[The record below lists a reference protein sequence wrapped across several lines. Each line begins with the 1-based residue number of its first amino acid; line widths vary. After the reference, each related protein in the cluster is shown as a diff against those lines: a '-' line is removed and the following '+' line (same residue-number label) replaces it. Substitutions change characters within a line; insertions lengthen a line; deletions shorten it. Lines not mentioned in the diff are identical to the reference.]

1 MRLKNNLLLSLFT
14 VLTSAAALAQTTA
27 TIVGTVTD
35 STGAVVPS
43 VSITVTAK
51 DTGLTRKATT
61 NQSGNYVVT
70 FLPVGQYSVTA
81 EVTGFKKKT
90 VTGIVLEVNQEP
102 RVDIALEVGV
112 VTDSVTVSGD
122 ATQLQT
128 ENAVV
133 GQVIDNR
140 YTTQIPL
147 NGRDFSQLLLLSPGT
162 TTRPGGFDLSVG
174 SATGSL
180 GSGISIGGRD
190 NQNNFTL
197 DGASNNAR
205 QFGNIAM
212 RPSIDAIQ
220 EFKVQTNSYT
230 AELGQAAFGQ
240 ISLITKSGTNSFHG
254 ALFEFWR
261 NNVFDARNFFLP
273 KVSRLNRNQFGGA
286 LGGPIWRNKSF
297 FFFNYEEHTERR
309 GVESLRSVPI
319 QAWRDGNFSGV
330 AGLILK
336 DPSTGQPLA
345 GNRVPLGS
353 FSKTA
358 KAAIGLWPSQNFGSP
373 TTTSNNLLIT
383 APD

>member
-1 MRLKNNLLLSLFT
+1 MRLKDNLLLSLFT
-14 VLTSAAALAQTTA
+14 VLTSAAGLAQTTA

-43 VSITVTAK
+43 VLITVTAK
-51 DTGLTRKATT
+51 ETGLTRKTTT
-61 NQSGNYVVT
+61 NQSGNYVLT

-112 VTDSVTVSGD
+112 VTDSVTVSGES
-122 ATQLQT
+122 TQLQT
-128 ENAVV
+128 ESAVV
-133 GQVIDNR
+133 GQVVDNR

-162 TTRPGGFDLSVG
+162 TTRPGGFHRSVG

-220 EFKVQTNSYT
+220 EFK
-230 AELGQAAFGQ
+230 L
-240 ISLITKSGTNSFHG
+240 
-254 ALFEFWR
+254 
-261 NNVFDARNFFLP
+261 
-273 KVSRLNRNQFGGA
+273 
-286 LGGPIWRNKSF
+286 
-297 FFFNYEEHTERR
+297 
-309 GVESLRSVPI
+309 
-319 QAWRDGNFSGV
+319 
-330 AGLILK
+330 
-336 DPSTGQPLA
+336 
-345 GNRVPLGS
+345 
-353 FSKTA
+353 
-358 KAAIGLWPSQNFGSP
+358 
-373 TTTSNNLLIT
+373 
-383 APD
+383 